1 MLKFF
6 RKIRLKL
13 LDEGNVKRY
22 LIYAVGEILLVVI
35 GILIAFKLDDWNV
48 NRVEREQEK
57 QHLASMWSDL
67 ENDIININKAI
78 SGNEVLSNGLDT
90 LLGMLA
96 DPPSEKERQRLL
108 YLYSVKYTYWYMTVE
123 FSELTL
129 SQLKNT
135 GSFQLI
141 KDKEVAKAILQ
152 YDHGIEVCKQEY
164 TEQTIYYHELENTQ
178 KKIFDL
184 SLAKEMFEYLAFDY
198 MNMFAAMEKFEK
210 LTKDGEYFVSIN
222 PELINKYYGDVLY
235 YQSQLNVIK
244 LLLSKQK
251 KMAESL
257 TLLIDKRY
265 GVNNH

>member
-35 GILIAFKLDDWNV
+35 GILIAFQLDDWNS
-48 NRVEREQEK
+48 NRIEREQEK
-57 QHLASMWSDL
+57 QHLSSMRGDL
-67 ENDIININKAI
+67 ENDVININKAI
-78 SGNEVLSNGLDT
+78 SGNGILSIGLDT

-96 DPPSEKERQRLL
+96 DPPSHKEKQRLL
-108 YLYSVKYTYWYMTVE
+108 YLNSLKYTYWYMTVE
-123 FSELTL
+123 FSELTF

-141 KDKEVAKAILQ
+141 KDKEVTKAILQ

-164 TEQTIYYHELENTQ
+164 ADHIIYYHELENTQ

-184 SLAKEMFEYLAFDY
+184 SLAKEMFEYLALDY
-198 MNMFAAMEKFEK
+198 MNMFAPMEKFEK
-210 LTKDGEYFVSIN
+210 LTKHGDYFVSLN
-222 PELINKYYGDVLY
+222 PELLNTYYGDVLY
-235 YQSQLNVIK
+235 YKAQLNVIQ
-244 LLLSKQK
+244 LLLAEQRN
-251 KMAESL
+251 MAESL
-257 TLLIDKRY
+257 ALLIDKKY
-265 GVNNH
+265 GVNNY